1 VPRNLAVTSVA
12 VSIRFCEID
21 DGNGPSENREIIK
34 ALHLDINKA
43 DPLDYKCHLE
53 ALYSSVAT
61 TFPLSIKMC
70 LVHDLKLLTNTKA
83 KEKAHSLQATQGQF
97 LQQTETCITWEIV
110 TIDLEDKTLCNSLRA
125 ILMNILDPEHLD
137 TKLFHSVNK
146 MFKQDGYIFHFHPS
160 RGQNAREVVAGLL
173 VFLKGIWSGVVNVE
187 KFNKF
192 FSAMALEQAKEAWW
206 DPEN

>member
-1 VPRNLAVTSVA
+1 
-12 VSIRFCEID
+12 
-21 DGNGPSENREIIK
+21 
-34 ALHLDINKA
+34 
-43 DPLDYKCHLE
+43 
-53 ALYSSVAT
+53 
-61 TFPLSIKMC
+61 MC

-125 ILMNILDPEHLD
+125 ILMNIPDPEHLD

-146 MFKQDGYIFHFHPS
+146 MFKQDGYIFRFHPS
-160 RGQNAREVVAGLL
+160 RDQNAQEVVAGLL

-192 FSAMALEQAKEAWW
+192 FSAMALE
-206 DPEN
+206 